1 MGESG
6 RSARERAALCS
17 LFCLLLATG
26 LVFAGC
32 RQQGR
37 SAAEAPSLPAS
48 DPSIKAFDLAP
59 ASVLG
64 STFTRLGAAETGL
77 DFSNEVSDQRL
88 ILEEIFTQSGMA
100 SGDYDADGDLDLY
113 LCSINGPN
121 KLYRNDGELRFSDV
135 TAESGEG
142 LDGAD
147 YLSSGGV
154 FQDFN
159 TDGQM
164 DLYVCNR
171 RGPNQLFI
179 NQGGGKFKDEAEERG
194 VASDRSTVISA
205 VFDADND
212 GDLDLYLA
220 NYRESNDANDLT
232 YAYTQGRLGD
242 IKPWYM
248 IELTKQRPQVG
259 KVTPSTPLPSD
270 LQDKFYVD
278 DSGFAHM
285 KPQVNQLLLNDGKGR
300 FTDNTVAAGMD
311 LPAWSFQPVAT
322 DFNDDGF
329 IDIYVSSDF
338 EFPDRLWMNNGDG
351 TFSNKAPELTRKSPL
366 LSMGADSGDL
376 NGDGLMDLYT
386 SDMLSP
392 DYKRAKKQSG
402 DMNQWRWELINIR
415 PQPQMRNMLFL
426 NRGQGYMTELGQF
439 AGVAATDWTWSAR
452 ICDLNFDTIP
462 ELFVTNGNL
471 HDTFDVD
478 TLNARIR
485 MRESGVSI
493 AEIQKYFF
501 NMPDYFTD
509 DVVFTASEPLKYDKA
524 PDNWGIKDG
533 AMSCGASLADYDGDG
548 DIDMVVNNTN
558 KPVDVWRN
566 DMDNGNCIVL
576 DLRQEGRNP
585 EAVGARVYAQCGEQ
599 QIVQEVVLARGFATG
614 ESSRLHLGLGAAEKV
629 DRLLIRW
636 PDHRTQAYSD
646 LPANKRYV
654 ITRSKKL
661 GGWQAPGETTT
672 FSQMTLPFQ
681 QTERNTLVAEY
692 DEEPL
697 LPMQQSSLG
706 TGLGVADYD
715 GDGLL
720 DVYCA
725 GPSGQPGALLKN
737 AGAEAGKRPDFRAQE
752 ALEDLSEQVEE
763 MSALWLDSDG
773 AGGPDLLLSAG
784 GIEALPGSREYEGS
798 LLSNSG
804 SGFER
809 LALPGI
815 KSSHGSMCA
824 ADVDRDGDVDVFA
837 AGHVIPHRFA
847 ATAPSDFYENEGGRL
862 RPALAA
868 RVPALVDEP
877 ETNGQIAEA
886 QFCDVDGDGW
896 PDLLLA
902 RQWGPLELLRNEQG
916 VFKTRRSLSDSGWW
930 RSIGIGDFDNDGDFD
945 FIAGNNGKN
954 SKYNPKS
961 GMPVTMFANDFDNN
975 GTRDLIEVKYR
986 KDGCMLPGRGRS
998 CSGYAVG
1005 YIPKRFPT
1013 WSSFA
1018 DATLEDVYGPG
1029 LATSQRYEVTAVEHV
1044 VAINDG
1050 AGNFSLSP
1058 LPKYAQLAPAFGI
1071 AAGDFNSDGKLDAF
1085 MANNFTDTQPETGNW
1100 STGYGTL
1107 LLGDGAG
1114 GFSVSEAWQSGSYIW
1129 QDGRT
1134 AIAADVNN
1142 DGALDVLV
1150 SCSNAPAQILLG
1162 RPGGKSLSVSL
1173 KGKAPN
1179 TGAVGA
1185 KLSLTLSDG
1194 ATLTRYVQA
1203 GQGYLGSYLGP
1214 QHFGLPEGA
1223 SAQKLVVTWP
1233 DGSSSESSELAS
1245 GRVELAQ
1252 P

>member
-1 MGESG
+1 MVVSLL
-6 RSARERAALCS
+6 AAL
-17 LFCLLLATG
+17 LPLLA
-26 LVFAGC
+26 AGC
-32 RQQGR
+32 REGANR
-37 SAAEAPSLPAS
+37 RAETPELGAG
-48 DPSIKAFDLAP
+48 DPSIQAFDLAP
-59 ASVLG
+59 ATALG
-64 STFTRLGAAETGL
+64 STFTRLGAADTGL
-77 DFSNEVSDQRL
+77 DFTNDVTEERL
-88 ILEEIFTQSGMA
+88 VLEEIFTQSGMA

-121 KLYRNDGELRFSDV
+121 KLYRNEGGLKFSDV

-142 LDGAD
+142 LDSPD
-147 YLSSGGV
+147 KLSSGGI
-154 FQDFN
+154 FADYN
-159 TDGQM
+159 ADGKM

-171 RGPNQLFI
+171 RGANQLFI
-179 NQGGGKFKDEAEERG
+179 NQGDGRFKDEAEARG
-194 VASDRSTVISA
+194 VAADQSTVISA

-220 NYRESNDANDLT
+220 NYRDSNDANPLT

-259 KVTPSTPLPSD
+259 KASISATLPED
-270 LQDKFYVD
+270 LQEDFYVD

-285 KPQVNQLLLNDGKGR
+285 KPHVNQLLLNDGKGK
-300 FTDNTVAAGMD
+300 FSDVTAKAGLD
-311 LPAWSFQPVAT
+311 QPAWSFQPVAS

-351 TFSNKAPELTRKSPL
+351 TFTNKAPEMTRKSPL

-376 NGDGLMDLYT
+376 NGDGLIDLYT

-392 DYKRAKKQSG
+392 DYKRAKRQSG

-426 NRGQGYMTELGQF
+426 NRGQGYMTELGQYS
-439 AGVAATDWTWSAR
+439 GVAATDWTWSVR
-452 ICDLNFDTIP
+452 IADLNYDTLP

-478 TLNARIR
+478 NLNERIK
-485 MRESGVSI
+485 MRERGVPI
-493 AEIQKYFF
+493 KQIQEYFF
-501 NMPDYFTD
+501 NMPGYMTD

-548 DIDMVVNNTN
+548 DIDIIVNNTN
-558 KPVDVWRN
+558 LPVDVWRN
-566 DMDNGNCIVL
+566 DMDNGNCVLL

-585 EAVGARVYAQCGEQ
+585 EAVGAKVYVECAGQ
-599 QIVQEVVLARGFATG
+599 QVVQEVVLARGFATG
-614 ESSRLHLGLGAAEKV
+614 ESSRLHIGLGAADRI
-629 DRLLIRW
+629 DRLTVRW
-636 PDHRTQAYSD
+636 PDHKTQSYSG
-646 LPANKRYV
+646 LEVNKRYV
-654 ITRSKKL
+654 IKRAKRL
-661 GGWQAPGETTT
+661 GDWAAPGEAPLFT
-672 FSQMTLPFQ
+672 QKTLPFQ
-681 QTERNTLVAEY
+681 QTERNTLVAEF

-697 LPMQQSSLG
+697 LPLQQSALG

-725 GPSGQPGALLKN
+725 GPAGQSGALLKN
-737 AGAEAGKRPDFRAQE
+737 AGASPGERPDFRPQDE
-752 ALEDLSEQVEE
+752 AIRDMDPNVEE

-773 AGGPDLLLSAG
+773 TGSPDLLVSAG
-784 GIEALPGSREYEGS
+784 GTEAMPSSREFEGS
-798 LLSNSG
+798 LLGNTGQS
-804 SGFER
+804 FAR
-809 LALPGI
+809 IALPGLRN
-815 KSSHGSMCA
+815 SRGSMCA
-824 ADVDRDGDVDVFA
+824 ADVDRDGDVDVFV
-837 AGHVIPHRFA
+837 AGHLQPHKFA
-847 ATAPSDFYENEGGRL
+847 ATAPSDFYENEQGRL

-868 RVPALVDEP
+868 RVPALVDEA

-916 VFKTRRSLSDSGWW
+916 VFRTRMSLSDKGWW
-930 RSIGIGDFDNDGDFD
+930 RSLCIGDFDGDGDPD

-954 SKYNPKS
+954 SKYSPKE
-961 GMPVTMFANDFDNN
+961 GAPVTLFANDFDGN

-1005 YIPKRFPT
+1005 YIPQRFPT
-1013 WSSFA
+1013 WASFA
-1018 DATLEDVYGPG
+1018 DATLEDVYGQG
-1029 LATSQRYEVTAVEHV
+1029 LATAQRYEVTAVEHV

-1050 AGNFSLSP
+1050 KGGFSLSP
-1058 LPKYAQLAPAFGI
+1058 LPRYAQLAPAFGI
-1071 AAGDFNSDGKLDAF
+1071 TAGDFNNDGKLDAF

-1114 GFSVSEAWQSGSYIW
+1114 SFTVSEPWQSGSYIW
-1129 QDGRT
+1129 QDART
-1134 AIAADVNN
+1134 AISADVNK

-1173 KGKAPN
+1173 QGKAPN
-1179 TGAVGA
+1179 TGAIGA
-1185 KLSLTLSDG
+1185 KLSLSLSDG
-1194 ATLTRYVQA
+1194 STLTRFVQA

-1214 QHFGLPEGA
+1214 QHFGLPEGVT
-1223 SAQKLVVTWP
+1223 AQKLVVTWP
-1233 DGSSSESSELAS
+1233 DGSSSESTELALES
-1245 GRVELAQ
+1245 LSIAQ